1 LAIDDLYER
10 DFYVWTQEQA
20 AALRA
25 AGKSG
30 GRSNAV
36 EWERLAE
43 EVEDLGK
50 SEYREAASYVTRI
63 LEHFFKLAWTQ
74 RDEPKAGWRAEI
86 DVFRLNL
93 EAALTASLRTKV
105 EADLERLHR
114 IAAKQATV
122 SFLNHEPDAPR
133 DETLRWGLEEV
144 LVNSSSKTTG

>member
-1 LAIDDLYER
+1 MAIDDLYER
-10 DFYVWTQEQA
+10 DFYIWTQEQA

-25 AGKSG
+25 AAKAG

-50 SEYREAASYVTRI
+50 SEYREVASYVTRI
-63 LEHFFKLAWTQ
+63 LEHLYKLAWTQ
-74 RDEPKAGWRAEI
+74 RDAPKAGWSAEI
-86 DVFRLNL
+86 DVFRLNV
-93 EAALTASLRTKV
+93 EDALTSSLRTKV

-122 SFLNHEPDAPR
+122 SFLNHEPEAPR
-133 DETLRWGLEEV
+133 DEALRWTLEEV
-144 LVNSSSKTTG
+144 LGEDAAAA